1 MEAFVGENTGA
12 ASQYVNTLT
21 THPISRGVV
30 KDWDQMEKLWHHIAE
45 TVNLSSNESTS
56 IFIVESHKSTALD
69 RVKWADLL
77 FDTCHSP
84 SICIGNSASL
94 TIFAAG
100 RTTGVAVECGAGLTS
115 AVPIFEGLAL
125 KHAAVSMDFG
135 GQDIS
140 FALKKLFNDKNHAID
155 MLSAKLVKER
165 LSYVHGYATFS
176 GSVSGTGSH
185 GKSGQQSEQATFALP
200 DGTDVTVDPRILSQC
215 TDLLF
220 ENRSLPSGG
229 LVSQVHEAIA
239 LCDDSVKRDL
249 AANIVLSGGTTMLPG
264 MGDKLNQALT
274 QRFARDTDMRNN
286 MIAHSIRVV
295 PHSNYR

>member
-1 MEAFVGENTGA
+1 
-12 ASQYVNTLT
+12 
-21 THPISRGVV
+21 
-30 KDWDQMEKLWHHIAE
+30 
-45 TVNLSSNESTS
+45 
-56 IFIVESHKSTALD
+56 
-69 RVKWADLL
+69 
-77 FDTCHSP
+77 
-84 SICIGNSASL
+84 
-94 TIFAAG
+94 
-100 RTTGVAVECGAGLTS
+100 VAVECGAGLTS

-135 GQDIS
+135 GQDIT

-155 MLSAKLVKER
+155 MLSAKLIKER

-176 GSVSGTGSH
+176 GSVTSTSTNSH
-185 GKSGQQSEQATFALP
+185 GKTLHTEQATFALP

-220 ENRSLPSGG
+220 ENRSLSSGG

-249 AANIVLSGGTTMLPG
+249 AANIVLSGGTTLLPG
-264 MGDKLNQALT
+264 LGDKLNQALT
-274 QRFARDTDMRNN
+274 QRFAHDADMRNN

-295 PHSNYR
+295 PHSNYRLE